1 MPALQAVGANV
12 AEGDGLGTSD
22 EAKGGLL
29 SLFPLEVDL
38 VAVYEQNLLRP
49 AWQY

>member
-1 MPALQAVGANV
+1 MQALGANV

-38 VAVYEQNLLRP
+38 VAVYEQNSLRP